1 MRFIHWSFIVP
12 LALLCVAGPATAA
25 STHAKHKKASAKKPA
40 TAAAPAAPVDNG
52 PAALASCKKHVE
64 NMLKSPATQF
74 ENENAIRV
82 VKADAEN
89 FDVAGGVHSANAGGQ
104 PIGGNFNCHAQLIG
118 GAVWSTKT
126 SLDFAR

>member
-1 MRFIHWSFIVP
+1 MRD
-12 LALLCVAGPATAA
+12 GPIFT
-25 STHAKHKKASAKKPA
+25 
-40 TAAAPAAPVDNG
+40 
-52 PAALASCKKHVE
+52 ASCKKHVE

-74 ENENAIRV
+74 ENESTIRV
-82 VKADAEN
+82 VKSDAEN
-89 FDVAGGVHSANAGGQ
+89 FDVAGGVHSANASGQ